1 VPLTGNIALGVG
13 ALSYAG
19 QFNLTV
25 VVDSDAIP
33 DIDVFAAGMRD
44 ALQTLAAS
52 AGLTPSASKV

>member
-25 VVDSDAIP
+25 VADSDAIP
-33 DIDVFAAGMRD
+33 DVDVFAGGMRD
-44 ALQTLAAS
+44 ALHYLAVS
-52 AGLTPSASKV
+52 AGLTPAASGA